1 MQYILERI
9 AKSLE
14 IIADEFKARKEMQ
27 LEVFNR
33 IEQMEIAIKAI
44 SDDPFGLNRN
54 TKEKE

>member
-27 LEVFNR
+27 SEVFNR

>member
-9 AKSLE
+9 AKNLE